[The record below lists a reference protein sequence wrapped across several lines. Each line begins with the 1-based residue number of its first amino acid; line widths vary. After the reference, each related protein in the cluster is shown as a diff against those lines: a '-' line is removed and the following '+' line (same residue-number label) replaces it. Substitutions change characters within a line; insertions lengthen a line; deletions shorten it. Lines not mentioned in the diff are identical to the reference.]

1 MLHHSN
7 GQPVPATVAEVE
19 AAPAESASW
28 LDRPTTSADSGVPG
42 TVEASRVLFAGAR
55 AAWKVLG
62 TGGVDWDTWLAVG
75 RGLEECQKL
84 ALERAQSNDMSSQ
97 RAKKEMAKLL
107 DAEQLACIN
116 KSVRSVLLAVMRD
129 MPAIAAWR
137 DTLTSTE
144 RMRMNHPQ
152 AVMRRY
158 KRATIIPPPKPDDG
172 AAAAPARGLKA
183 AYQIADAEVQAAKN
197 EIIELKQRLKTEV
210 RLDGHFEAAMQSAKT
225 EISELR
231 QRLKTEGSGFDWN
244 SDTPDNIA
252 RAVVDSID
260 RQRAERIAQAMLHF
274 LRDPPKGK
282 REGQG
287 QIETSCAPWPS
298 PAR

>member
-1 MLHHSN
+1 MLHHSD
-7 GQPVPATVAEVE
+7 GQPVPAIVAEVE
-19 AAPAESASW
+19 SAPAESANW
-28 LDRPTTSADSGVPG
+28 LDRLTTPADGRISG
-42 TVEASRVLFAGAR
+42 TVEASRALFAGAR

-84 ALERAQSNDMSSQ
+84 ALERAHSNDMSSQ

-107 DAEQLACIN
+107 DAEQLGCIN

-129 MPAIAAWR
+129 LPAIAAWR

-158 KRATIIPPPKPDDG
+158 KRATTTPPPKPDNG
-172 AAAAPARGLKA
+172 AAAAPSRGYKA
-183 AYQIADAEVQAAKN
+183 AYQAADAEVQAAKT
-197 EIIELKQRLKTEV
+197 EIIEMKQRLKTEA

-231 QRLKTEGSGFDWN
+231 KRLKTEGSGFN
-244 SDTPDNIA
+244 LQSDPPDNIA
-252 RAVVDSID
+252 RVVVESVDAK
-260 RQRAERIAQAMLHF
+260 RAEYIAHAMLYM
-274 LRDPPKGK
+274 LRDPPKQKG
-282 REGQG
+282 RAG
-287 QIETSCAPWPS
+287 
-298 PAR
+298 